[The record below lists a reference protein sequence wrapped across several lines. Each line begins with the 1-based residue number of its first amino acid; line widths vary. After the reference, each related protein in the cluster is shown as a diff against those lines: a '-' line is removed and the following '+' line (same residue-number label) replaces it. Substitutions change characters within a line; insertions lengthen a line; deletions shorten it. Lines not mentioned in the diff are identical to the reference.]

1 MTGYQTHGSQSTAHV
16 LGDAGTHRVG
26 GLPMSLVRKF
36 TVVVVTLLLAST
48 LVTGNLL
55 AAAHL
60 TVLDPGFTQTTI
72 EEEGGYQLVENAT
85 VATASGQVSDGVA
98 EGVDTE
104 ALLREGIDR
113 PYLANQTER
122 NVAATYA
129 YLHGN
134 SETLNLTV
142 DTVPLKSGLSA
153 AVEQQV
159 RNATVPEL
167 LAQSETELDGPVDE
181 STVEQMTANES
192 GYAAAKADF
201 RDEVRDRVLDE
212 AVERAWQNTSN
223 DEKLALV
230 IPDYD
235 PREYTEDEKEQLV
248 ADNETE
254 IRAALR
260 ERIESERGDEID
272 GEVDAQLAEINES
285 VAPSDADSDGLDA
298 ATTDMRATFAEALT
312 TDMSYQTFQ
321 SEIDGHK
328 AAAAAAVGDRTE
340 AQLDEQLPDTLDL
353 TEDMEPATRQS
364 LEDAQTAVTWLD
376 RLVFVLPLVGLALVG
391 LLYYAT
397 RSVQTVAGS
406 LGVSLVIA
414 GLPIY
419 LALGPLQ
426 SFVERSVTRQ
436 IAAGGEASA
445 EPMVE
450 LFLGIVGQLFG
461 RVGTVSLAFALAGGV
476 VVAAW
481 LLFRYDVI
489 GGGDERTAAEAA
501 AAADAEAMA
510 QTESETSESTAAEE
524 PTATGETDE
533 ASSATTDE

>member
-1 MTGYQTHGSQSTAHV
+1 
-16 LGDAGTHRVG
+16 
-26 GLPMSLVRKF
+26 MSLVRKF

-60 TVLDPGFTQTTI
+60 TVLDPGFTQTAI

-85 VATASGQVSDGVA
+85 IATASSQVSAGVA

-104 ALLREGIDR
+104 ALLRESIDR
-113 PYLANQTER
+113 SYLANQTER

-142 DTVPLKSGLSA
+142 DTAPLKSELST
-153 AVEQQV
+153 AVEEQV

-201 RDEVRDRVLDE
+201 RDDVRQRVLDE

-235 PREYTEDEKEQLV
+235 PREYTEEEKEQLV

-260 ERIESERGDEID
+260 ERVENERGDEID
-272 GEVDAQLAEINES
+272 QEVDTQLTAINES
-285 VAPSDADSDGLDA
+285 VAPSDADSDGIDA
-298 ATTDMRATFAEALT
+298 VTTDMRATFAEALT

-321 SEIDGHK
+321 SEIDDHK

-353 TEDMEPATRQS
+353 TEDMDPATRQS

-406 LGVSLVIA
+406 LGVSLVAA

-426 SFVERSVTRQ
+426 SFVERSVTQ
-436 IAAGGEASA
+436 QVAGGDASA
-445 EPMVE
+445 APMIE

-461 RVGTVSLAFALAGGV
+461 RVGTVSLVFALAGGV
-476 VVAAW
+476 VVTAW
-481 LLFRYDVI
+481 LLLRYDVI
-489 GGGDERTAAEAA
+489 GGGEERTAAEAA

-510 QTESETSESTAAEE
+510 QTESESSEPAEAEE
-524 PTATGETDE
+524 TTATGETDE
-533 ASSATTDE
+533 ASSATDE